1 MPESPRGCFTMDAL
15 WQDLRQGIRALRRG
29 PGFAIVAVLAIALG
43 IGAGT
48 AIFSV
53 VNSVLLR
60 PLAYRQPQ
68 QLYLIRE
75 IIPQLAKFYPSF
87 PANLPNFR
95 TWQKEC
101 QSFDQIAIVQATSMN
116 LTGQGS
122 AEQIYGGQASANL
135 FDLLGVQPATGRTF
149 FPREDEPGQDHVVML
164 TDSFWRN
171 RFHADRSLVGKAI
184 VLNGSPYEVVGI
196 LPSSFRFPKE
206 LGALVE
212 LGPRLDFFKPLGL
225 DPTQYSMVGEF
236 DFAAI
241 ARLKLRVAP
250 SKALAELNVVQ
261 DRIAKQAK
269 QGVDLR
275 AELLPLESEIVGP
288 ARRGLLFL
296 LAAVGLVFLIVCV
309 NVANLLLARIP
320 GRMREAS
327 IRTALGASRGRL
339 VRQMFTESLLL
350 GIVGGTLGV
359 GLASFGVK
367 WFVRAAPFSLPRF
380 DEIAVDVRVL
390 CFGLFLVIFSV
401 TLFGVL
407 PALRMGHADPQQA
420 LKSGGTATTENRRA
434 RRLRE
439 SLIGLEVGLSSLL
452 LILAGLLTASLLQLL
467 RVNVG
472 FTSERILAADVQ
484 LPPPNY
490 SQVSPRQH
498 FYDEVLARI
507 RMLPG
512 VISVGWVSK
521 LPLEGEGSI
530 DNITLSDEQHIG
542 ADTPLANYR
551 AVSSEYF
558 QAMGIPL
565 LEGRV
570 FAESDRGRNTVVIS
584 KSVAERLWPDKKAV
598 GGQCVTGWGGEHH
611 SEIISVVAD
620 IRTVRMDEAPT
631 MMVYVPDW
639 YRLPSSASI
648 VVRTAMDPSTVASGI
663 REAVRSSDSDVPILA
678 LRPMTQVISES
689 VEARRFQMLLAQLF
703 AASALLLASLGIF
716 GVAAYSVTQRQ
727 HELGI
732 RRALGA
738 QAVDVL
744 QLVLL
749 AGMRPV
755 VVGLA
760 GGIAAALAV
769 GHFIRSLLFGIGTA
783 DPSTFA
789 IVPIVVITVGL
800 LACYLPA
807 RRALRADPM
816 VALRYE

>member
-1 MPESPRGCFTMDAL
+1 MDAL
-15 WQDLRQGIRALRRG
+15 WQDLRQGIRALRRS

-43 IGAGT
+43 IGAST

-101 QSFDQIAIVQATSMN
+101 QSFDQIAIVQATSMD

-122 AEQIYGGQASANL
+122 AEKIYGGQASANL

-149 FPREDEPGQDHVVML
+149 SPREDEPGQDHVVLL

-171 RFHADRSLVGKAI
+171 RFHADSSLVGKAI
-184 VLNGSPYEVVGI
+184 VLSGSPYEVVGI

-225 DPTQYSMVGEF
+225 DRTQYSMVGEF

-241 ARLKLRVAP
+241 ARLKLGVAP

-275 AELLPLESEIVGP
+275 AELLPLEPEIVGP
-288 ARRGLLFL
+288 ARRGLVFL
-296 LAAVGLVFLIVCV
+296 LSAVGLVFLIVCV

-339 VRQMFTESLLL
+339 VCQMFTESLLL

-359 GLASFGVK
+359 GLASLGVK

-380 DEIAVDVRVL
+380 DEIAVDVRVH
-390 CFGLFLVIFSV
+390 CFGLFLVTFSV
-401 TLFGVL
+401 ALFGVL
-407 PALRMGHADPQQA
+407 PALRMGHADPQQV

-472 FTSERILAADVQ
+472 FTSERILAADIQ

-490 SQVSPRQH
+490 SQVSARQH

-530 DNITLSDEQHIG
+530 DNITLSGEQHIG

-570 FAESDRGRNTVVIS
+570 FAESDRGRSTVVIS
-584 KSVAERLWPDKKAV
+584 KSVAERLWLYKKAV
-598 GGQCVTGWGGEHH
+598 GQQCVTGWGGEHH
-611 SEIISVVAD
+611 SENH
-620 IRTVRMDEAPT
+620 RCGR
-631 MMVYVPDW
+631 
-639 YRLPSSASI
+639 
-648 VVRTAMDPSTVASGI
+648 
-663 REAVRSSDSDVPILA
+663 
-678 LRPMTQVISES
+678 
-689 VEARRFQMLLAQLF
+689 
-703 AASALLLASLGIF
+703 
-716 GVAAYSVTQRQ
+716 
-727 HELGI
+727 
-732 RRALGA
+732 
-738 QAVDVL
+738 
-744 QLVLL
+744 
-749 AGMRPV
+749 
-755 VVGLA
+755 
-760 GGIAAALAV
+760 
-769 GHFIRSLLFGIGTA
+769 
-783 DPSTFA
+783 
-789 IVPIVVITVGL
+789 
-800 LACYLPA
+800 
-807 RRALRADPM
+807 
-816 VALRYE
+816 